1 PITWQDNALSDD
13 ARRVFYVAATRASRS
28 LTIFSSDSDYHPL
41 LGALDPSTYVVAG
54 TGGQLW
60 RNRHGGDDALD
71 GIEPD
76 LLVAPNGERPG

>member
-1 PITWQDNALSDD
+1 
-13 ARRVFYVAATRASRS
+13 
-28 LTIFSSDSDYHPL
+28 